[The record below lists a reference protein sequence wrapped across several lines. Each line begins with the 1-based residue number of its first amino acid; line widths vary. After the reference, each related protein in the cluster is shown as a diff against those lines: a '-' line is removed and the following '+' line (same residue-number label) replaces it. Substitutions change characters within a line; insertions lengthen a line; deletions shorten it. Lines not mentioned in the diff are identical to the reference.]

1 MAQTYTLH
9 STKENKNTYK
19 TLIAAKYAGASV
31 ELVSNF
37 EFGKSNKT
45 PEFLKMNPNGK
56 VIGGISEFFTACCNL
71 ITLLVF
77 RMRPLA

>member
-1 MAQTYTLH
+1 MATTYTLH

-31 ELVSNF
+31 NLASGF
-37 EFGKSNKT
+37 EMGKTNKT

-56 VIGGISEFFTACCNL
+56 VWHVA
-71 ITLLVF
+71 
-77 RMRPLA
+77 